1 MSENVDQIIDISFDE
16 VVLKSNIP
24 FLVDFWAEW
33 CGPCRMVDPIVKEL
47 SNEYDGKIKFGK
59 MNVDENPIV
68 PPKYGIRSIPSL
80 LIFHKG
86 NVFEQIVGAVPK
98 ENIKLAL
105 DRVLTKND

>member
-1 MSENVDQIIDISFDE
+1 
-16 VVLKSNIP
+16 
-24 FLVDFWAEW
+24 
-33 CGPCRMVDPIVKEL
+33 
-47 SNEYDGKIKFGK
+47 